1 MGKKMRYLTHVSTV
15 ENQHDSAKSKALMHN
30 FDTMA
35 LEYENGCV
43 SAVGCRAVD
52 MVLVVFLG

>member
-1 MGKKMRYLTHVSTV
+1 MRYLTHVSTV